1 MHSWQNAVNEF
12 PRDTILSSLFQEKRY
27 SGFHEEPTELSEERP
42 NAEEQKDENVIQGMF
57 SDNEE
62 ILKFF
67 QDGVSDDTETE
78 IN

>member
-1 MHSWQNAVNEF
+1 M
-12 PRDTILSSLFQEKRY
+12 LSYIFQEKRY
-27 SGFHEEPTELSEERP
+27 SGIHEEPAEDPEERP
-42 NAEEQKDENVIQGMF
+42 NADEKKDENVIQGMF

-67 QDGVSDDTETE
+67 QDGVSDNTETE